1 MNNMKLE
8 LTPEQVKTVEI
19 ALAEMFNSDGWIRNR
34 DEAEI
39 NRISARALYL
49 LTKIETHNKKK
60 GMFTL
65 NENR

>member
-1 MNNMKLE
+1 MRLE

-19 ALAEMFNSDGWIRNR
+19 ALTEMFNSDTWISGRE
-34 DEAEI
+34 EAEI

-49 LTKIETHNKKK
+49 LSMIEKHNKTKR
-60 GMFTL
+60 MFTL

>member
-1 MNNMKLE
+1 MRLD

-19 ALAEMFNSDGWIRNR
+19 ALAEMFNSDTWIRDR
-34 DEAEI
+34 EEAEI

-49 LTKIETHNKKK
+49 LTVIEKHNKSKR
-60 GMFTL
+60 MFTL